1 MCQNRKRF
9 QPTIVSKALLIKTKT
24 FSTRLSLQTGSLI
37 KLPWEDLETQVRKGS
52 ELSAKKIE
60 EMFLKAFVGF
70 GTSNEP
76 SLKKSVISHF
86 RSSEPVFKSKS
97 MTYFL
102 YIWNHRPLHILIH
115 TYCLVQRHAI
125 SFTLVAAPCLKCTLR
140 SLMIYQCTIKIF

>member
-37 KLPWEDLETQVRKGS
+37 KLPWEDLETLVRKRS

-76 SLKKSVISHF
+76 SLKKCYFSLQKF
-86 RSSEPVFKSKS
+86 RTCFQVQINDIFPLHLESSPT
-97 MTYFL
+97 TYFNPYL
-102 YIWNHRPLHILIH
+102 LSSTKTRNKFYFGRGTLFQVH
-115 TYCLVQRHAI
+115 TQKFNDLSMYN
-125 SFTLVAAPCLKCTLR
+125 
-140 SLMIYQCTIKIF
+140 